1 MEEIIEKIY
10 FDVENLEDNNEQDYI
25 NHLYENEDVIEQRIL
40 NLIEEYELE
49 FNGDINELVDYYID
63 RLSVYAD

>member
-10 FDVENLEDNNEQDYI
+10 LDVENLDDNNEQDYI
-25 NHLYENEDVIEQRIL
+25 NHLYENEDEIEQRIL